1 MSRARL
7 LALGAVLTAASLC
20 VYLIEAQF
28 PPLAPIPGVKLGLA
42 NIFTLFTCFAL
53 NTSMALAV
61 LLLRI
66 LLGALLTG
74 QVQALLFSLAGGLL
88 SYFVLLLLHRG
99 TTLRQVWLLSI
110 FCAMAHQVGQILAA
124 ALVVG
129 NRGVF
134 WYLPVLLLSAIATGA
149 CTGLAAQ
156 LVLLRLSSS
165 HFIEERKANR
175 K

>member
-1 MSRARL
+1 
-7 LALGAVLTAASLC
+7 
-20 VYLIEAQF
+20 
-28 PPLAPIPGVKLGLA
+28 
-42 NIFTLFTCFAL
+42 
-53 NTSMALAV
+53 MALAV

-156 LVLLRLSSS
+156 LVLLRLLSS

>member
-1 MSRARL
+1 
-7 LALGAVLTAASLC
+7 
-20 VYLIEAQF
+20 
-28 PPLAPIPGVKLGLA
+28 
-42 NIFTLFTCFAL
+42 
-53 NTSMALAV
+53 MALRSSTGRYQKTPRFPTTKAAA
-61 LLLRI
+61 RI
-66 LLGALLTG
+66 CPT
-74 QVQALLFSLAGGLL
+74 
-88 SYFVLLLLHRG
+88 
-99 TTLRQVWLLSI
+99 W
-110 FCAMAHQVGQILAA
+110 CAMAHQVGQILAA

-156 LVLLRLSSS
+156 LVLLRLLSS